1 VELNRCGYAILRIL
15 KTKYAT
21 DKAHGL
27 TIEEI
32 TTMENVSKPNTI
44 HKKIKEMQSQGYV
57 EEGAKAAK
65 AKTYF
70 LTTIGQDMAQIFKE
84 EDESA

>member
-15 KTKYAT
+15 KTEHAT

-27 TIEEI
+27 TVEEI
-32 TTMENVSKPNTI
+32 TEMEKVSKSNTI

-70 LTTIGQDMAQIFKE
+70 LTTRGQDMAQIFKE
-84 EDESA
+84 EESA

>member
-1 VELNRCGYAILRIL
+1 MELNRCGYAILRIL
-15 KTKYAT
+15 KTEHAT

-44 HKKIKEMQSQGYV
+44 YKKIKEMQSQGYV

-70 LTTIGQDMAQIFKE
+70 LTTTGQDMAQIFKE
-84 EDESA
+84 EETA